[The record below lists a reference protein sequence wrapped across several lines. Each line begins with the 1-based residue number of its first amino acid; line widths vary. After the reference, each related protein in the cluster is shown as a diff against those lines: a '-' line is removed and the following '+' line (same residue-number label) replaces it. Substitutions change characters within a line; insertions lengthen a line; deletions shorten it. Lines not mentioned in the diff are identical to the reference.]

1 MTTLLTFR
9 DGIKEFYSRYDF
21 ILTPVFKFILSIIIF
36 NSLNSRFGYW
46 NILDNK
52 MLIFLLSVVCAFL
65 PIQVL
70 AGISGVLIAL
80 QSFKVSLDVGLLA
93 VAVIIIFYCS
103 YMRFVPKTGIIALI
117 VPICHTL
124 HLTYALPILLG
135 FLVGP
140 AAIIPTAFGFILY
153 YYEDC
158 LSELVKVFAS
168 ATEGDEDVQGFNYV
182 INALI
187 DNKEMLLVIAVS
199 ALVIVITF
207 LLYRLP
213 VEHSWIISFIAGGFL
228 NVVLFLAGNV
238 MVLVDVDIISVIS
251 GSIIGIVL
259 AFFIRFCKGIVDYQ
273 RTEILQF
280 EDDEYYYYVKAIPK
294 LSVSGTN
301 KNVKH
306 INSKTAN

>member
-259 AFFIRFCKGIVDYQ
+259 AFFIQFCKGIVDYQ

>member
-21 ILTPVFKFILSIIIF
+21 ILTPIFKFILSIIIF

-46 NILDNK
+46 DILDNK
-52 MLIFLLSVVCAFL
+52 LLIFLLSVVCAFL

-70 AGISGVLIAL
+70 AGISGVFIAL

-93 VAVIIIFYCS
+93 VAVIIIFYCG

-117 VPICHTL
+117 VPICYTL
-124 HLTYALPILLG
+124 HLTYALHILLG

-158 LSELVKVFAS
+158 LAELVKVFAS
-168 ATEGDEDVQGFNYV
+168 ATEEDEAVQGFNYV

-213 VEHSWIISFIAGGFL
+213 VEHSWIISFVAGGFL

-251 GSIIGIVL
+251 GSIIGIIL
-259 AFFIRFCKGIVDYQ
+259 AFFIQFYKGIVDYQ

>member
-21 ILTPVFKFILSIIIF
+21 ILTPIFKFILSIIIF

-46 NILDNK
+46 DILDNK
-52 MLIFLLSVVCAFL
+52 LLIFLLSVVCAFL

-70 AGISGVLIAL
+70 AGISGVFIAL

-93 VAVIIIFYCS
+93 VAVIIIFYCG

-117 VPICHTL
+117 VPICYTL

-158 LSELVKVFAS
+158 LAELVKVFAS
-168 ATEGDEDVQGFNYV
+168 ATEEDEAVQGFNYV

-213 VEHSWIISFIAGGFL
+213 VEHSWIISFVAGGFL

-251 GSIIGIVL
+251 GSIIGIIL
-259 AFFIRFCKGIVDYQ
+259 AFFIQFYKGIVDYQ